1 MRINKTAGI
10 LLVLVALML
19 GGLGGGVLLT
29 QQVLSVDAAPLL
41 QEGATDDDDG
51 ANEDDDA
58 NEADEVEEAVSP
70 DQATIS
76 AADAKAAAEAA
87 YPEAKAVAVE
97 LEHERGQVVY
107 EVELDNGLEVQIDAT
122 NGDFLG
128 LDD

>member
-1 MRINKTAGI
+1 MRINKIIGTLI
-10 LLVLVALML
+10 VLLALVL
-19 GGLGGGVLLT
+19 GGLGVGVLLNP
-29 QQVLSVDAAPLL
+29 QVLSVNAAPLL
-41 QEGATDDDDG
+41 QEGTDDDG
-51 ANEDDDA
+51 ASEGDEA
-58 NEADEVEEAVSP
+58 NEADEGEETVSP

-76 AADAKAAAEAA
+76 ADEAKAAAEKA

-107 EVELDNGLEVQIDAT
+107 EVELDNGLEVQIDAA